1 MATDRALTVAYFSME
16 ICLEQD
22 VPTYSGGLG
31 VLAGDTL
38 RSAADLRLPVVGI
51 TLAHR
56 HGYFRQQLGPD
67 GTQVESAATWDP
79 SARLP
84 EVPHTVTVQVEGR
97 AVKVRAWRYD
107 VRGVSDHVV
116 PVYLLDTD
124 LPEND
129 AYDRTLTDTLY
140 GGDTKYRLCQEV
152 VLGIGG
158 AMLLEQLGLGFDAGT
173 QHHINEGHAALLCLH
188 LLDRQLAGRPH
199 WEARVGDVEAVA
211 RRCIFTTHTPV
222 PAGHDKF
229 AMELTRAVLAEKA
242 GLLDTLELWEG
253 TELNMTR
260 LALRC
265 SRFINGVAMR
275 HQEVSQEMFPEFPIG
290 AITNGVHA
298 TTWTSEPFRRLFDKH
313 IPEWRRDNLYLRYA
327 ITIPLDEIREAHR
340 EAKAAMLAEVARR
353 TGRTLD
359 PNVFTLAFARRATPY
374 KRADLIFSDLDRL
387 RGIVRQVGP
396 LQIVYG
402 GKAHPKDEWGKILIK
417 KIHEA
422 AKALDGA
429 LDVVY
434 VENYEMTLG
443 GLLTSGAD
451 VWLNNPMRPLEA
463 SGTSGMKSAL
473 NGVPSLS
480 VLDGWWIEG
489 CVEGSTGWAI
499 GPDTQ
504 LAAAS
509 EGDVSEL
516 YYKLERVVLP
526 LYYGLPFK
534 WAEIQRN
541 AIALNG
547 SFFNTQRMVTQYLTN
562 AYLPGAGAS
571 ALIET
576 AK

>member
-1 MATDRALTVAYFSME
+1 ME

-38 RSAADLRLPVVGI
+38 RSAADLRLPVVAI

-56 HGYFRQQLGPD
+56 LGYFRQRLEPD
-67 GTQVESAATWDP
+67 GTQTEGPASWDP
-79 SARLP
+79 ASRLP
-84 EVPHTVTVQVEGR
+84 EVPHTVTISIEGR
-97 AVKVRAWRYD
+97 PVRVRAWRYD

-116 PVYLLDTD
+116 PVYLLDTN
-124 LPEND
+124 LPENSE
-129 AYDRTLTDTLY
+129 YDRTLTDTLY
-140 GGDTKYRLCQEV
+140 GGDTRYRLCQET

-188 LLDRQLAGRPH
+188 LLERQLGGRPH

-222 PAGHDKF
+222 PAGHDRF
-229 AMELTRAVLAEKA
+229 TMELTRTVLTDKA
-242 GLLDTLELWEG
+242 ALLDTLALWEG
-253 TELNMTR
+253 AELNMTR

-298 TTWTSEPFRRLFDKH
+298 TTWTSEPFRRLFDRH
-313 IPEWRRDNLYLRYA
+313 IPEWRRDNQYLRYA
-327 ITIPLDEIREAHR
+327 ITLPLEEVREAHR

-387 RGIVRQVGP
+387 RSIVRNVGP
-396 LQIVYG
+396 MQIVYG
-402 GKAHPKDEWGKILIK
+402 GKAHPRDELGKVLIRN
-417 KIHEA
+417 IHQA
-422 AKALDGA
+422 ARALDGA
-429 LDVVY
+429 LTVVY

-443 GLLTSGAD
+443 GYLTSGAD

-463 SGTSGMKSAL
+463 SGTSGMKAAL

-489 CVEGSTGWAI
+489 CVEGATGWAI
-499 GPDTQ
+499 GPDAK
-504 LAAAS
+504 LPLDPAA
-509 EGDVSEL
+509 DLPDL

-526 LYYGLPFK
+526 LYYGMPFK
-534 WAEIQRN
+534 WAEVQRN

-571 ALIET
+571 ALVET
-576 AK
+576 AG

>member
-1 MATDRALTVAYFSME
+1 MATDRGLTVAYFSME

-22 VPTYSGGLG
+22 LPTYSGGLG

-51 TLAHR
+51 TLVHR
-56 HGYFRQQLGPD
+56 QGYFRQHLEPD
-67 GTQVESAATWDP
+67 GTQVESPATWDP
-79 SARLP
+79 SSRLP
-84 EVPHTVTVQVEGR
+84 EVPHRVTVQIEGR
-97 AVKVRAWRYD
+97 PVVVRAWRYE

-116 PVYLLDTD
+116 PVFLLDTD
-124 LPEND
+124 LPENSE
-129 AYDRTLTDTLY
+129 YDRSLTDTLY
-140 GGDTKYRLCQEV
+140 GGDSKYRLCQEV
-152 VLGIGG
+152 VLGMAG
-158 AMLLEQLGLGFDAGT
+158 AQLLEQMGLGFDAGT

-188 LLDRQLAGRPH
+188 LLERQLAGRPT
-199 WEARVGDVEAVA
+199 WEARVGDVESVA

-229 AMELTRAVLAEKA
+229 PMELTRQVLGDRA
-242 GLLDTLELWEG
+242 GLLDTLALWEG
-253 TELNMTR
+253 AELNMTR

-265 SRFINGVAMR
+265 SRFINGVALR

-313 IPEWRRDNLYLRYA
+313 IPEWRRDNQYLRYA
-327 ITIPLDEIREAHR
+327 ITIPIEEIRAAHR
-340 EAKAAMLAEVARR
+340 EAKEAMLDEVLKR
-353 TGRTLD
+353 TGTTLD
-359 PNVFTLAFARRATPY
+359 PNVFTIAFARRATPY

-387 RGIVRQVGP
+387 RSIVRNVGP

-402 GKAHPKDEWGKILIK
+402 GKAHPKDEWGKVLIR
-417 KIHEA
+417 KIHDA
-422 AKALDGA
+422 ARALDGA
-429 LDVVY
+429 LKVVY

-443 GLLTSGAD
+443 GFLTSGAD

-463 SGTSGMKSAL
+463 SGTSGMKAAL

-489 CVEGSTGWAI
+489 CVEGATGWAV
-499 GPDTQ
+499 GPDAK
-504 LAAAS
+504 LPVDPAA
-509 EGDVSEL
+509 DIPEL
-516 YYKLERVVLP
+516 YYKLERVVMP

-562 AYLPGAGAS
+562 AYLPGASAS

-576 AK
+576 AR

>member
-387 RGIVRQVGP
+387 RSIVRQVGP